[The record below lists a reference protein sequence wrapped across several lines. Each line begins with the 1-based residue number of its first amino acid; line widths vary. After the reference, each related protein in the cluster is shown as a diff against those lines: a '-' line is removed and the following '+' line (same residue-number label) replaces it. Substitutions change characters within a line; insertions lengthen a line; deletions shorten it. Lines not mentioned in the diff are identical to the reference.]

1 MPLDNSTDD
10 ADGEILAEYTRQFA
24 GWVSEFASDDL
35 RDHVLSALG
44 VDIPTPRHQRG
55 RGTSGCRKRIAP
67 GKRPADAAR

>member
-1 MPLDNSTDD
+1 MAFARQKYLVWLQRNFGLMPLDNSTDD

-44 VDIPTPRHQRG
+44 VDIPTP
-55 RGTSGCRKRIAP
+55 
-67 GKRPADAAR
+67 